1 MLDADIHRAAVEAR
15 DRLVDLQHEVER
27 TRSDYHH
34 AIRRL
39 NAAGGSF
46 REIADSLGLSHQR
59 VHQIVDAG
67 ASEEVTAETC
77 ETFLQRL
84 LRRRRRSGAGPFHRF
99 TPRARDV
106 VVHAQE
112 EAHALGHNYVGTEH
126 LLLGLLRVEDGVAA
140 KALAS
145 FEVEYEAVRAGV
157 EEIVGRGQGA
167 LAAGRLPFTPRSK
180 KTLELALRESLA
192 LKHNYIGTEH
202 ILLGLV
208 RENEG
213 VAAQILAGGGADA
226 AAVRTAVVGKL
237 AA

>member
-1 MLDADIHRAAVEAR
+1 MLDDEMLREAREAR

-27 TRSDYHH
+27 SRSDYHH

-67 ASEEVTAETC
+67 LSEEVTAETC

-84 LRRRRRSGAGPFHRF
+84 LRKRRKSGGGPFHRF
-99 TPRARDV
+99 TSRARDV
-106 VVHAQE
+106 VGRAQD
-112 EAHALGHNYVGTEH
+112 EAYALGHNYLGTEH
-126 LLLGLLRVEDGVAA
+126 ILLGLLRVEDGMAA

-145 FEVEYEAVRAGV
+145 VGIDYEAVRAAV
-157 EEIVGRGQGA
+157 ERTVGRGEGA
-167 LAAGRLPFTPRSK
+167 ISAGRLPFTPLSK

-202 ILLGLV
+202 ILLGLL

-213 VAAQILAGGGADA
+213 VAAEIVADLGADA
-226 AAVRTAVVGKL
+226 AEVRAALIGRL

>member
-1 MLDADIHRAAVEAR
+1 MLDAEILRAAVEAR

-27 TRSDYHH
+27 TRTEYHH

-46 REIADSLGLSHQR
+46 REIADNLGLSHQR

-84 LRRRRRSGAGPFHRF
+84 LRRRRRSGAEPFHRF
-99 TPRARDV
+99 TSRAREL

-126 LLLGLLRVEDGVAA
+126 LLLGLLRVEDAVAA

-145 FEVEYEAVRAGV
+145 VGVEYDAVRAAV
-157 EEIVGRGQGA
+157 EEIVGRGRGT
-167 LAAGRLPFTPRSK
+167 LATGRLPFTPRSK

-202 ILLGLV
+202 ILLGLA

-213 VAAQILAGGGADA
+213 VAAQILSDLGADA
-226 AAVRTAVVGKL
+226 AAVRAAVIGRL

>member
-1 MLDADIHRAAVEAR
+1 LLDLTLLREASETR
-15 DRLVDLQHEVER
+15 DCLLGLQHEVER

-59 VHQIVDAG
+59 VHQIVDEG
-67 ASEEVTAETC
+67 ASEEVTADTC

-84 LRRRRRSGAGPFHRF
+84 VRRRRKSGAGPFHRF
-99 TPRARDV
+99 TSSAREV
-106 VVHAQE
+106 VVHAQQ
-112 EAHALGHNYVGTEH
+112 EAHALSHNYIGTEH

-140 KALAS
+140 KALVS
-145 FEVEYEAVRAGV
+145 LQVEYAAVRAEV
-157 EEIVGRGQGA
+157 ERVVGRGEGTS
-167 LAAGRLPFTPRSK
+167 AGRLPFTPRSK

-192 LKHNYIGTEH
+192 LKHDHIGTEH
-202 ILLGLV
+202 ILLGLL

-213 VAAQILAGGGADA
+213 VAATILIDLGADA
-226 AAVRTAVVGKL
+226 ATIRAAVTGRP